1 MTKTPE
7 LPDLVPLHE
16 EWQTKLNAMIAG
28 GTSYV
33 AAAESMITVAL
44 AAKVQAEGPRAVSL
58 HLAIVAGTLKA
69 MADQQEA
76 APSKAQH

>member
-1 MTKTPE
+1 
-7 LPDLVPLHE
+7 
-16 EWQTKLNAMIAG
+16 
-28 GTSYV
+28 
-33 AAAESMITVAL
+33 MITVAL